1 MPDCPSLGWRQ
12 RGRRAHPTLIA
23 TRRARTVRGTCV
35 RTRPTFCTH
44 RGRCL
49 RTRASSLGG
58 TCSDAFSSTQLR
70 RRLSPCW
77 LRWEWGSSGAF
88 TKRVT
93 VGVCRARCLKLK
105 RDMPPSGFPTA
116 PLRRVRAPSPLFG
129 SAASTGIR
137 CVHWKVWLGEDRHL
151 TIEAEV
157 GRGTKASEAQLFGV
171 VPVQCGCVPKWP
183 LLHTPLLY

>member
-1 MPDCPSLGWRQ
+1 MRLPLARVGPARSCSPAPIMSDCPSLYHARRAYHARLSVALSWIDYHARLSVARLAPARPACTFFDARHAATRAQ
-12 RGRRAHPTLIA
+12 RGA
-23 TRRARTVRGTCV
+23 
-35 RTRPTFCTH
+35 
-44 RGRCL
+44 RGRL
-49 RTRASSLGG
+49 VYETI
-58 TCSDAFSSTQLR
+58 
-70 RRLSPCW
+70 CW

-88 TKRVT
+88 MKRVT

-151 TIEAEV
+151 TISFI
-157 GRGTKASEAQLFGV
+157 R
-171 VPVQCGCVPKWP
+171 CGNSKTDSN
-183 LLHTPLLY
+183 LSS

>member
-116 PLRRVRAPSPLFG
+116 PLRRVRAPSPFWL
-129 SAASTGIR
+129 SSQHGIR
-137 CVHWKVWLGEDRHL
+137 CVHWKAWLGEDRHL